1 MPRTNKSATLLADSP
16 LIGHRIDHLVQE
28 LVGLSRSQVT
38 GLFDHGC
45 VRVGGAICT
54 QPGQRLAAG
63 DRVEIKYDSHQRYH
77 PQPKARRNL
86 GFEIVYEDKQLIVVI
101 KPAELLTVPTIRR
114 ETNTLQHKVAEYVKH
129 VSKGRDALTVHRLD
143 RGVSGLL
150 VLAKSQEI
158 VRQLKDQF
166 AASKPER
173 EYVAIVAGQMEQE
186 HGTFESLLATD
197 KDLNRFSTED
207 EEIGQLAITH
217 YRVIARLRDT
227 TLVQVR
233 LETGRRNQIRVH
245 FAEAGHPVLGDERY
259 QPELAAHPH
268 WLHRRM
274 SLHARL
280 LGFEHPTTGEPL
292 RFEAPL
298 PTEMERFIGA
308 AAGKAKEP
316 RKTPKTRK
324 EERGTAG

>member
-1 MPRTNKSATLLADSP
+1 MPLVTQSATLAAQSP
-16 LIGHRIDHLVQE
+16 LVGQRIDRQVQQLVAM
-28 LVGLSRSQVT
+28 SRAQIT

-45 VRVGGAICT
+45 VRLNGAICT

-63 DRVEIKYDSHQRYH
+63 DRVEVRYDPSQRYH
-77 PQPKARRNL
+77 PKPKPRRNL
-86 GFEIVYEDKQLIVVI
+86 GFEIVFEDKHLIVVN
-101 KPAELLTVPTIRR
+101 KPADLLTVPTRR
-114 ETNTLQHKVAEYVKH
+114 AETNTLQHKVAEYVRH
-129 VSKGRDALTVHRLD
+129 VSKGRGAFTVHRLD

-150 VLAKSQEI
+150 VLGKSQKI

-173 EYVAIVAGQMEQE
+173 EYVAIVAGQMPQPS
-186 HGTFESLLATD
+186 GTFESLLATD

-217 YRVIARLRDT
+217 YRVIARLGEERQGGPERHGGRSLQGT

-245 FAEAGHPVLGDERY
+245 FAEAGHPVLGDPRY
-259 QPELAAHPH
+259 RPELAAHPRWPH
-268 WLHRRM
+268 KRLA
-274 SLHARL
+274 LHARL
-280 LGFEHPTTGEPL
+280 LAFEHPVTGQAL

-298 PTEMERFIGA
+298 PAEMERFIAGA
-308 AAGKAKEP
+308 
-316 RKTPKTRK
+316 RRI
-324 EERGTAG
+324 